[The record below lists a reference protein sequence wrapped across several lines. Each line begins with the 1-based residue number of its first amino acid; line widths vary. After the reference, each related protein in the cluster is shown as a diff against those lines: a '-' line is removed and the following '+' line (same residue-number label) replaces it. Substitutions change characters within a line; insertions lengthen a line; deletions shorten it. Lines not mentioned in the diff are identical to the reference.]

1 MHNLNI
7 MSNKDNFKSYQ
18 YKQKYEKSKEKNLL
32 YSLSE
37 GSVNQFSI
45 SSKYEIVTLFRVV
58 QKVS

>member
-1 MHNLNI
+1 